1 MELSSELYKEWRFDE
16 QALPAD
22 LVKRGLALEDP
33 DNPNNP
39 TKVQLLFD
47 DYPYGAD
54 GLDIWHAIKTWV
66 TDFCSLFYENDSSVN
81 SDVEIQAW
89 WSEIQNVGHGDK
101 CNETWWYKMTTL
113 LDLTEALTTLIWIT
127 SGLHASVNFGQYA
140 YAGCPLNRPMLC
152 RNFIPEEGTQE
163 FAEFLRDPDKYYL
176 NMLPSR
182 FEMSLGIALIEVLSR
197 HTSDEVY
204 LGQRPLLECTDD
216 GVQQK
221 FKKFNEHLQ
230 EIEKK
235 IIQRNKDPSLRTGA
249 ALPRSHTNFSTQIH
263 PMLDPHG
270 ASQER
275 GSLTAYQYS
284 TTSLYCKMESSDDY
298 TVTIEVFL
306 QNIYLSK
313 AC

>member
-1 MELSSELYKEWRFDE
+1 MLSCNKCYF
-16 QALPAD
+16 
-22 LVKRGLALEDP
+22 RGLALEDP

-235 IIQRNKDPSLRTGA
+235 IIQRNKDPKFKNRSGPAKIPYELLYPDTSNVGSTWGITGKGI
-249 ALPRSHTNFSTQIH
+249 PN
-263 PMLDPHG
+263 
-270 ASQER
+270 
-275 GSLTAYQYS
+275 
-284 TTSLYCKMESSDDY
+284 
-298 TVTIEVFL
+298 
-306 QNIYLSK
+306 NISI
-313 AC
+313 